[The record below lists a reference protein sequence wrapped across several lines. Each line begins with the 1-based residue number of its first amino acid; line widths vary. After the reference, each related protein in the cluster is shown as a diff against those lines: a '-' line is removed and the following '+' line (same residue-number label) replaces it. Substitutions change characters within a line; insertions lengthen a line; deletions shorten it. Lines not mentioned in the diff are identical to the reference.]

1 MRVDGFT
8 VGKHNGHPCPP
19 RLLALA
25 ALSRQVAPPHPSEGD
40 ASTEGPVTLPG
51 HVVTG
56 ALGRGRML
64 GCVAL
69 MVDAEREM
77 IRERSATAKRC
88 LALRPAS
95 VTYEEWS
102 AELAKLLMSG
112 DPLEQIEETMAAMA
126 AERDAAC
133 SMSSSSE

>member
-1 MRVDGFT
+1 MLVDGFT

-25 ALSRQVAPPHPSEGD
+25 ALSRQVAPPHPSED
-40 ASTEGPVTLPG
+40 VASSEGPVTLPG

-56 ALGRGRML
+56 ALSRGRML

-88 LALRPAS
+88 LDLRPAS
-95 VTYEEWS
+95 VTYEDWTN
-102 AELAKLLMSG
+102 ELARLLMSG
-112 DPLEQIEETMAAMA
+112 CSLDEVESAMRA
-126 AERDAAC
+126 RADAC
-133 SMSSSSE
+133 STSSSSD